1 MRYKNSYNLEEFIR
15 EVLNTPNVK
24 IPINIPLVGTE
35 EIEAVTSVLKEG
47 ALATAAK
54 LGGKNVQEFEK
65 LVSSFTKSKYV
76 VAVNSGTSA
85 LQAALLALDIKQ
97 GDEVLI
103 PSFSFVATANAVV
116 STGAKPVFV
125 DILKE
130 NYTMD
135 PDDLRKKITKKSKAV
150 IPVHLYGNVALIDQI
165 SEIAKKRRIHVIEDA
180 AQSLGST
187 LRGKHTGT
195 FSELGCYSLYPAK
208 VMTSGEGGFITTNSK
223 KLHEKLLMI
232 RNHGM
237 VNGYDTRIFG
247 LNLRLPEISAA
258 IAKIQIKKLP
268 KFLFQRKKN
277 AKILSDLISD
287 LSIKIP
293 KERKNEKVN
302 WYLYTIAI
310 KNRNKVLSKLNKKGI
325 GAAAYYTLPI
335 HKTPFYQT
343 KVKLANTDL
352 AASSVLSI
360 PIHPK
365 VSTKN
370 LQFMAT
376 NLRQLLS

>member
-1 MRYKNSYNLEEFIR
+1 M
-15 EVLNTPNVK
+15 K
-24 IPINIPLVGTE
+24 IPINIPLVGKE

-47 ALATAAK
+47 ALTIAAK
-54 LGGKNVQEFEK
+54 TGGKNVQEFEK
-65 LVSSFTKSKYV
+65 LASSFTKSKYA

-103 PSFSFVATANAVV
+103 PSFSFVATANAVI

-150 IPVHLYGNVALIDQI
+150 IPVHLYGNVAFIDQI

-208 VMTSGEGGFITTNSK
+208 VMTSGEGGLITTNSK

-237 VNGYDTRIFG
+237 VNGFDTRI
-247 LNLRLPEISAA
+247 
-258 IAKIQIKKLP
+258 
-268 KFLFQRKKN
+268 
-277 AKILSDLISD
+277 
-287 LSIKIP
+287 
-293 KERKNEKVN
+293 
-302 WYLYTIAI
+302 
-310 KNRNKVLSKLNKKGI
+310 
-325 GAAAYYTLPI
+325 
-335 HKTPFYQT
+335 
-343 KVKLANTDL
+343 
-352 AASSVLSI
+352 
-360 PIHPK
+360 
-365 VSTKN
+365 
-370 LQFMAT
+370 
-376 NLRQLLS
+376 